1 MSTQNSQNWD
11 NQTLKEKKKIASKSP
26 FYIARQKEKLRNK
39 IINSATYAGYYAE
52 LSNDKNKIIIR
63 DQKGSKMIVPVRNNI
78 GFRITNDT
86 TGHKKRVEHREATY
100 KTLVTNIA
108 KILVKSQVDVKKQQ
122 RENEKDEQKT
132 EELLKEEKK
141 WREGEPLWK
150 TKEKE
155 EINNIH
161 KNYAVSIPVSN
172 SDSENDQ
179 KSVDSEFEDYDIS

>member
-1 MSTQNSQNWD
+1 MSTQNSKNWD

-52 LSNDKNKIIIR
+52 LSEDKNKIIIR

-122 RENEKDEQKT
+122 RENEKDEQRT
-132 EELLKEEKK
+132 EELLNEEKK

-150 TKEKE
+150 TNEKEKL
-155 EINNIH
+155 NDIH

-179 KSVDSEFEDYDIS
+179 ALVDSEFEGYDIS